1 MLIDC
6 DACHVRDVACN
17 DCVVTVLL
25 GKPDASLEFDE
36 AEHRAVGA
44 LAAQGLIP
52 PLRLVPVANITD
64 RNIA

>member
-1 MLIDC
+1 VLIDC

-25 GKPDASLEFDE
+25 GEPDTSLEFDE
-36 AEHRAVGA
+36 AEHQAVGV

-52 PLRLVPVANITD
+52 PLRLIPVAKITE

>member
-1 MLIDC
+1 VLIDC